1 MASEITSE
9 RRHTALKIMERA
21 KESGLTLILMG
32 TQSKGFAE
40 ELFLGSVAHNVV
52 RRWPCSACR
61 RKREKGEPTSNT

>member
-1 MASEITSE
+1 
-9 RRHTALKIMERA
+9 MERA

-52 RRWPCSACR
+52 RRWPCSSCR
-61 RKREKGEPTSNT
+61 RKREKGEPTSKI